1 MVIGSTQ
8 PVYEAR
14 CAVGPA
20 GTIPTMHTSSHE
32 MMGVFVDVHL
42 EAHRGTPLEILDFGS
57 QMIGVETKSYR
68 TLFDDP
74 AWSYTGVDIVEG
86 PNVDRV
92 LADPYRWDEIASE
105 SLDVFVSG
113 QSFEHIEHFWVT
125 IFETVRVL
133 KPGGLAV
140 IIVPSTGYEHRFP
153 VDCWRFYPD
162 GLAAMGRYAQCDVL
176 DTFAD
181 WGNNFWSDAI
191 LVIRKPEWSESE
203 RQRFD
208 RRAGLQRL
216 MLSEDPITADRVVG
230 AWQYQPQLGATP
242 SVLAEAPAGRL
253 TSRLTDRRDQRV
265 AVEEAEA
272 ERERTE
278 REHELHELRP
288 SLASAQDHRRHLE
301 SELERV
307 HAIAA
312 EATRSA
318 HELEARLQ
326 DTAERPPAAAAGDV
340 YHQVRAKVAD
350 VVGEPGRA
358 LYRRLRGR
366 G

>member
-1 MVIGSTQ
+1 
-8 PVYEAR
+8 
-14 CAVGPA
+14 
-20 GTIPTMHTSSHE
+20 

-42 EAHRGTPLEILDFGS
+42 DAHRGTPLEILDFGS

-86 PNVDRV
+86 PNVDQV

-113 QSFEHIEHFWVT
+113 QAFEDIEHFWVT

-133 KPGGLAV
+133 RPGGLAV

-162 GLAAMGRYAQCDVL
+162 GLAAIGRYAQCDVL

-216 MLSEDPITADRVVG
+216 MLSPDQITADRVVG
-230 AWQYQPQLGATP
+230 AWQYQPQLGAAP
-242 SVLAEAPAGRL
+242 SVLADAPAGPL
-253 TSRLTDRRDQRV
+253 TDRLTDRRERRV
-265 AVEEAEA
+265 AIEEAEA
-272 ERERTE
+272 EAERTA
-278 REHELHELRP
+278 REHELHELRTD
-288 SLASAQDHRRHLE
+288 LASAQDHRRHLE
-301 SELERV
+301 SELDRV

-312 EATRSA
+312 EATRTA
-318 HELEARLQ
+318 HELEARLAAGA
-326 DTAERPPAAAAGDV
+326 DRPPADGV
-340 YHQVRAKVAD
+340 GELYHRARATVAD
-350 VVGEPGRA
+350 LVGDQGRA

-366 G
+366 D